1 MQLAGMHSASKS
13 TKRSLL
19 GRLLRRQMLAAMAFS
34 VVGLGLAPI
43 ASVSIAEDIP
53 RVSQISEPPAATKS
67 IVRAVRQLVEEGHI
81 LHLEFDDEMSMR
93 AFEMFLKSVDPMK
106 SYFLASDIQEFRQYE
121 RALDDLFKKNNVTF
135 AYVVYKRFLTRL
147 DQAMPII
154 NQQIDVAH
162 DFTIDESIISDAKEI
177 AFANNVDELTDRWRK
192 TIKLSFLSLR
202 ADGKTDDEIR
212 ETLHRRYRTAYNIRT
227 QMDSDELLELYLS
240 SLTNSLDPHTT
251 YMAPQEQED
260 FTTHLKLE
268 LKGIGA
274 TLRPEDGTTV
284 VESVVAGGAADLDGR
299 LKMGDKIV
307 AVGQEDN
314 SPPVE
319 TQDMKLKDVVK
330 MIRGEP
336 GSRVRL
342 HVKPKAGGDQVIYEI
357 TRAVIKLED
366 SAAQEEIVEHGVKA
380 DGSPFRF
387 GYIKLP
393 SFYLDMDGARE
404 RKKDFRS
411 TTRDLKKILE
421 KFTESKVDAVI
432 LDLSK
437 NGGGSLPE
445 AVSATGLFI
454 DQGTVVQVK
463 SPGGKVEQLDDE
475 DRGVSWNGPLIV
487 KISQF
492 SASASEIFAGA
503 IQDYGRGLIVG
514 DPKTHGKGTV
524 QTLVDISQAIFG
536 PTAKKSYGALK
547 LTIQQFYLPDGRS
560 TQLEGV
566 SSDVIVPSL
575 TAKLDVSESDL
586 DYAVPMDKVNAR
598 PHKNYRMIDS
608 SIKLALQQATNE
620 RISKDSE
627 FEKLLS
633 RIDAYVKQKDEKEI
647 SLKESEYMAL
657 RKEFTPEKIEEEQME
672 AKAERNSIFYP
683 NFYNKEILNIAQD
696 YVNALQTQSSTK

>member
-1 MQLAGMHSASKS
+1 MRLARKSLQGLLIVAMGLSAS
-13 TKRSLL
+13 
-19 GRLLRRQMLAAMAFS
+19 
-34 VVGLGLAPI
+34 GLGMIQFPPRAF
-43 ASVSIAEDIP
+43 ADDIP
-53 RVSQISEPPAATKS
+53 KVAQISEPPAATKS

-81 LHLEFDDEMSMR
+81 LHPKFNDEMSSR
-93 AFEMFLKSVDPMK
+93 AFDMFIKGVDPLK

-121 RALDDLFKKNNVTF
+121 RALDDLFVKNNVTF

-147 DQAMPII
+147 DQVMPII
-154 NQQIDVAH
+154 NQQIDAVH
-162 DFTIDESIISDAKEI
+162 DFTIDESIASDAKEI
-177 AFANNVDELTDRWRK
+177 AFATNIDELTERWRK

-202 ADGKTDDEIR
+202 ADKKTDDEIR

-227 QMDSDELLELYLS
+227 KMDSDELLELYLS
-240 SLTNSLDPHTT
+240 SLTNALDPHTT
-251 YMAPQEQED
+251 YMAPQEKED
-260 FTTHLKLE
+260 FDTHLKLE

-274 TLRPEDGTTV
+274 TLRPEDGMTI

-366 SAAQEEIVEHGVKA
+366 SAAQEEIVEHGTKP
-380 DGSPFRF
+380 DGSPYRF

-393 SFYLDMDGARE
+393 SFYLDMDGARA

-421 KFTESKVDAVI
+421 KFTASKVDAVI

-454 DQGTVVQVK
+454 EQGTVVQVK
-463 SPGGKVEQLDDE
+463 SPDGQVEQLDDE
-475 DRGVSWNGPLIV
+475 DRGIAWNGPLIV

-536 PTAKKSYGALK
+536 PTAKQELGALK

-566 SSDVIVPSL
+566 SSDVIIPSL
-575 TAKLDVSESDL
+575 TAKFDVSESDL
-586 DYAVPMDKVNAR
+586 EFPIPMDKVNAR
-598 PHKNYRMIDS
+598 PHKNYRMTDS
-608 SIKLALQQATNE
+608 AMKLALQQATNE
-620 RISKDSE
+620 RVSQDSE

-633 RIDAYVKQKDEKEI
+633 RIDAYMKQKDDKNI
-647 SLKESEYMAL
+647 SLKEAEYMAL
-657 RKEFTPEKIEEEQME
+657 RQEFTPEKIEEEQME
-672 AKAERNSIFYP
+672 AKAERNAIFYP
-683 NFYNKEILNIAQD
+683 NFYNREVLNIAQD
-696 YVNALQTQSSTK
+696 YVKALQSQSITK